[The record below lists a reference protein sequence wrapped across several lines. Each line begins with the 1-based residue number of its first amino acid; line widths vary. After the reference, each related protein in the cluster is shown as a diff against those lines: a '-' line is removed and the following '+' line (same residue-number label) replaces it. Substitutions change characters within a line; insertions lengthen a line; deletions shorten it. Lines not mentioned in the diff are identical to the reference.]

1 MTGSPQHLLHV
12 FPTFAIGGVPVRI
25 AEVLNRLGGRYRHT
39 ILALDGV
46 LDCRSR
52 LDAGLDVAL
61 AAAPIPKGNLLA
73 ALIEIR
79 AELRRRQPGLLL
91 TYNWGAIEWG
101 LANRLGPRLRHV
113 HFESGFG
120 PEEADGQILRRSLF
134 RRLALARAD
143 ALVVPSTTL
152 VKIATEA
159 WKIDPA
165 KIRHIP
171 NGVDVARFAAA
182 PDPAALPG
190 FRRSPSERVVGT
202 LAPLRAEKNVGRLLH
217 AFAALAPDANLRL
230 LVIGDGAERAG
241 LERLAANLGIAD
253 RTHFAGHCEAPE
265 RALGLIDVFVISS
278 DTEQMPN
285 TLLQAM
291 AAGRAVAAVD
301 VGDVKP
307 ILAPENRRF
316 VAARGDA
323 AGLAQAIAALLAD
336 DALRAELGRRNAA
349 HVAQHYD
356 QGRMVAAYRELYD
369 A

>member
-1 MTGSPQHLLHV
+1 MTGTARHLLHV

-25 AEVLNRLGGRYRHT
+25 AEVLNRLGNRYRHT

-73 ALIEIR
+73 ALVAIR
-79 AELRRRQPGLLL
+79 QELHHRRPDLLL
-91 TYNWGAIEWG
+91 TYNWGSIEWG
-101 LANRLGPRLRHV
+101 LANRLGRPVRHI

-120 PEEADGQILRRSLF
+120 PEEADGQIYRRNLF
-134 RRLALARAD
+134 RRLALARAA

-159 WKIDPA
+159 WRIDPA

-171 NGVDVARFAAA
+171 NGVDVARFGAA

-190 FRRSPSERVVGT
+190 LHSSPGQRIVGT
-202 LAPLRAEKNVGRLLH
+202 LSPLRPEKNVARLLH
-217 AFAALAPDANLRL
+217 AFAALPPDANLRL
-230 LVIGDGAERAG
+230 VVIGDGAERAG
-241 LERLAANLGIAD
+241 LERLAASLGIAN

-301 VGDVKP
+301 VGDVKQ
-307 ILAPENRRF
+307 ILAPANRRF
-316 VAARGDA
+316 VAAKGDT

-336 DALRAELGRRNAA
+336 EALRAALGRANAA

-356 QGRMVAAYRELYD
+356 QAGMVAAYRELYD